1 MNWDALGAIAES
13 ISAFGVIATLV
24 YLSLQIKNNTLAS
37 KASAVHA
44 SNLALRENRQS
55 IFTSPEVSELFVR
68 GNKDPHSLEEVEL
81 TRYRIMIQNIVESIL
96 DVYVQNH
103 ETGYSP
109 DSWQTQGVTLVE
121 RILGN
126 VGGAWFWEHYA
137 DAYPPSF
144 RAEVN
149 RILGTRD
156 DA

>member
-1 MNWDALGAIAES
+1 MNWDAIGAIAEL

-24 YLSLQIKNNTLAS
+24 YLSLQIRNNTLAS

-68 GNKDPHSLEEVEL
+68 GNKDPQSLAEVEL

-109 DSWQTQGVTLVE
+109 ESWQTQGVTLVE
-121 RILGN
+121 RILGS
-126 VGGAWFWEHYA
+126 VGGSWFWEHYSE
-137 DAYPPSF
+137 AYPPKF

-149 RILGTRD
+149 RILGVRD
-156 DA
+156 DT